1 MTGNSNHPLFV
12 FPEKKKKKEQLHLN
26 SLLPI
31 ISWVNVLDI
40 YPLTPEKKKKE
51 KKKKKKKETE
61 IV

>member
-12 FPEKKKKKEQLHLN
+12 FPEKKKKEQLHLN

-40 YPLTPEKKKKE
+40 YPLTPEKKKKRE
-51 KKKKKKKETE
+51 EEEKKKETE